1 MYSTDLK
8 GLGAYVICFAEKLP
22 HTKLFRISAQEG
34 YLQIEIDSGVIF
46 PVICHKQAVSDGFL
60 KK

>member
-1 MYSTDLK
+1 MYNTDLK
-8 GLGAYVICFAEKLP
+8 GLGAPVICFAGKLP
-22 HTKLFRISAQEG
+22 HTKLFRISAQES

-46 PVICHKQAVSDGFL
+46 PVISHKQVVSFGFL